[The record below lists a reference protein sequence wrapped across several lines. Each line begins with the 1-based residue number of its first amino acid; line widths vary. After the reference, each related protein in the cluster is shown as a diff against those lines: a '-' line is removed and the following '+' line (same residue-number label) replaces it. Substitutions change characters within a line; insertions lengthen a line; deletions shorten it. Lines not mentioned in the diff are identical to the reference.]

1 MLNRYFIKP
10 QTLDRIRA
18 SWLATPIESYVG
30 WLAENG
36 YAPSSVRRRV
46 PILMHFAE
54 FARDN
59 GACAWDELPGF
70 VDGFV
75 EHWLRIRHRQ
85 GRTEQARQDVARSAC
100 VPVEQMLGLIIP
112 SSSRHR
118 PTPRPLPFI
127 ETAPGFFEYLRE
139 ERGLREASIELYA
152 HNLRGFEKHLTGIGQ
167 RDFSALSPAVLSAFT
182 IESAN
187 ALGKGAMG
195 SLCSHIRVFLSYLYR
210 EGVLSRDLSDSVDRP
225 RIYRLSS
232 VPRSISWDELQQVL
246 EAIDRRT
253 ATGKRDFAIMLLLAT
268 YGLRARE
275 VAGLTLHSIDW
286 RGERLQVPDR
296 KAGHSAA
303 FPLSPVVG
311 EAIVD
316 YLRHARPASSE
327 KALFLCRR
335 PPFQPVSFAV
345 VSDRST
351 YWLRKAGI
359 QVRRAGSH
367 TLRHSCVRRLVE
379 ARFSLKVIGDYIGH
393 TDPKSTAIYTKIDL
407 EALREVALS
416 GCGEDVL

>member
-1 MLNRYFIKP
+1 MLNRYFVKP
-10 QTLDRIRA
+10 QTLDRIRS
-18 SWLATPIESYVG
+18 SWLAKPIESYVG
-30 WLAENG
+30 WLAENA

-59 GACAWDELPGF
+59 GARAWGELPGF

-75 EHWLRIRHRQ
+75 ENWVRTRHR
-85 GRTEQARQDVARSAC
+85 GRTEQARRDLVRSLR
-100 VPVEQMLGLIIP
+100 VPVGQMLDVLMPG
-112 SSSRHR
+112 SFRRR

-127 ETAPGFFEYLRE
+127 ETAPGFFDYLRA
-139 ERGLREASIELYA
+139 ERGLREASIELYT
-152 HNLRGFEKHLTGIGQ
+152 HNLRRFEEYLTRTGQ
-167 RDFSALSPAVLSAFT
+167 RDCSALSPTVLSAFT

-187 ALGKGAMG
+187 ALGKGAIG
-195 SLCSHIRVFLSYLYR
+195 ALCSHVRVFLSYLYR
-210 EGVLSRDLSDSVDRP
+210 EAVLSRDLSESVDRP
-225 RIYRLSS
+225 RMYRLSS
-232 VPRSISWDELQQVL
+232 VPRSISWDQLQQML
-246 EAIDRRT
+246 QAIDRRT
-253 ATGKRDFAIMLLLAT
+253 PTGKRDFAIMLLLAT

-286 RGERLQVPDR
+286 RRERLQVPER
-296 KAGHSAA
+296 KAAHSTV

-316 YLRHARPASSE
+316 YLRNARPDSSE
-327 KALFLCRR
+327 KALFLCSL
-335 PPFQPVSFAV
+335 PPFRPVSFAL
-345 VSDRST
+345 VSDRSAH
-351 YWLRKAGI
+351 WLRKAGI

-379 ARFSLKVIGDYIGH
+379 ARFPLKVIGDYIGH